1 MAAAPVLSSANML
14 SALFPRLA
22 QSSQWLRFSRSSPT
36 TSLLSSPAASP
47 AVPAASISLGIP
59 AILSDLWDS
68 VLRAVPKKKTS
79 HMKKRHR
86 QMAGKALKD
95 HLDINTCSGCG
106 KPKRAHLLCPT
117 CVSAHPVEIFSLAVT
132 QTQLISSSGASSLK
146 VHSTA
151 PAAPE
156 AGALAGGAVAD
167 FPIAQSIEGAHK
179 IGCHHLTVSKDG
191 RRLVSVGFGGEVKVW
206 AFVEGMWVEE
216 KGKGI
221 GETKSASEIWAVA
234 LSADGEYLAATALDG
249 HVRVWHLQSNGGEVS
264 QIRDLETK
272 GSFGMCIDLSAD
284 GRLTASGHANGNVYI
299 FLNETGRMVHSLS
312 GLVSPVRAVSFSPA
326 SKLLAAAG
334 DSRVIQLYETSS
346 GEQVATLT
354 GHTSWITSL
363 DWSHTG
369 EFLLSSGLDGKV
381 KVWSIERRAC
391 VATHSESDVAIWCA
405 KWLPKVGGTE
415 KFVTAS
421 AKGGLTFYREATG
434 G

>member
-1 MAAAPVLSSANML
+1 MSLPTALSSASMLSRIFPRLSLQSSHTSQLLRYTPNSLFTAAAAAP
-14 SALFPRLA
+14 
-22 QSSQWLRFSRSSPT
+22 
-36 TSLLSSPAASP
+36 AAI
-47 AVPAASISLGIP
+47 ALGIP
-59 AILSDLWDS
+59 AILSDIWDS
-68 VLRAVPKKKTS
+68 ILRAVPKKKTS

-95 HLDINTCSGCG
+95 HLDLNTCSSCG
-106 KPKRAHLLCPT
+106 QTKRAHLLCPT
-117 CVSAHPVEIFSLAVT
+117 CVSAHPVEIFSLALT
-132 QTQLISSSGASSLK
+132 PSQLISCSGASSLK
-146 VHSTA
+146 VHSTTE
-151 PAAPE
+151 P
-156 AGALAGGAVAD
+156 D
-167 FPIAQSIEGAHK
+167 FSLVQSIDGAHK
-179 IGCHHLTVSKDG
+179 IGCHHLAASRDG
-191 RRLVSVGFGGEVKVW
+191 TRLVSVGFGGEVKLWSSVVGGVW
-206 AFVEGMWVEE
+206 VVNEGGFESKQKV
-216 KGKGI
+216 
-221 GETKSASEIWAVA
+221 SEVWAVA
-234 LSADGEYLAATALDG
+234 LSADGEYLAGTTLDG
-249 HVRVWHLQSNGGEVS
+249 HIKVWHVVGQDNKVS

-299 FLNETGRMVHSLS
+299 FLNETGRMIHSLS

-326 SKLLAAAG
+326 GKLLAAAG

-369 EFLLSSGLDGKV
+369 EYLLSSALDGKV

-391 VATHSESDVAIWCA
+391 VATHSESDVAIWSA
-405 KWLPKVGGTE
+405 RWLPKVGGTTE

-421 AKGGLTFYREATG
+421 AKGSITFYREATG